1 MTAATGTSRSP
12 GTLAGSGPRSTQA
25 IKPSLLCQ
33 VELGLRLLERL
44 DPDHSA
50 AGVYAL
56 LSGYPFATAMGIAA
70 APEQQA
76 MLTVA
81 RHLLWRLR
89 RGRQWAQ
96 ALDTYQE
103 LPERLRGY
111 RIPAGG
117 GPPRR
122 VEPTVAGD
130 RYALYDLTLS
140 RLPDFDRRALPLAGP
155 GPSRFTEPPPA
166 RRRDHSR
173 GTMPGS
179 GARA

>member
-1 MTAATGTSRSP
+1 MVPAPRQGPWP
-12 GTLAGSGPRSTQA
+12 GLAGGARSV
-25 IKPSLLCQ
+25 KPSLLCQ

-44 DPDHSA
+44 DPDRSA

-70 APEQQA
+70 TPEQQA
-76 MLTVA
+76 MLTVG

-89 RGRQWAQ
+89 RGRQWVQ
-96 ALDTYQE
+96 ALETYQE

-155 GPSRFTEPPPA
+155 GPSRFTE
-166 RRRDHSR
+166 RRRPAAVTIPG

-179 GARA
+179 GARTRPR